1 MNKNYND
8 LKEYFKD
15 KFKGATITSITPLV
29 VEDDRYLSNRESND
43 IYLVC
48 NKPNRVTVEDY
59 CKWYNFFYPTY
70 NPDNESEMILIAL
83 SYGDIIEGYNNSFY
97 PDSIVRFCKENN
109 LKIDAISYINIVKMY
124 YEEYDNDDIISFI
137 NHLPHS
143 DSLAK
148 VIDYDRNINS
158 EYFKLNG
165 EIDGHL
171 ASYYTLNNKVWL
183 TKLRINGYI
192 LQGKTIY
199 FDKNGKRI

>member
-1 MNKNYND
+1 MNKDYND

-15 KFKGATITSITPLV
+15 KFKGANITSITPLV

-43 IYLVC
+43 VYLVC

-124 YEEYDNDDIISFI
+124 YEEYYSGNFSRFI
-137 NHLPHS
+137 EYLPYS
-143 DSLAK
+143 DELPK
-148 VIDYDRNINS
+148 VIDYDYDINS

-165 EIDGHL
+165 TIDACL
-171 ASYYTLNNKVWL
+171 ANYYTIDNMVWS
-183 TKLRINGYI
+183 TKRRLNGYI
-192 LQGKTIY
+192 FQGKTIY
-199 FDKNGKRI
+199 